1 MYSRKFYF
9 LILLSFVWTFQSLD
23 AQNLTLFSQA
33 QEAEGTAISGSSSSR
48 SIHIADDFVL
58 TSDVKLSK
66 VTFFGAKI
74 ADNLSD
80 ILLSTDFFI
89 VEADELT
96 SAPGTEHVVYES
108 VESMD
113 GITVIP
119 YGYDRDFEIDLSEQE
134 VYLEGNKTYWVIFTA
149 NIDAPYPSNITDWHC
164 YPGVNT
170 TGTSLAQIYTN
181 DAWSSAVSGLTF
193 SIEGENTLGITEVFN
208 SEATV
213 LASTIVTHHLEVRA
227 DDFKSL
233 SVYDL
238 AGKMILS
245 SDKTITDVAA
255 LTPGTYLSVVTTLGG
270 QNITTKFIKK

>member
-1 MYSRKFYF
+1 MYNKKLYF
-9 LILLSFVWTFQSLD
+9 LILLSFVWTIQSLD
-23 AQNLTLFSQA
+23 AQNLTLFSQE

-48 SIHIADDFVL
+48 SIHIADDFIL
-58 TSDVKLSK
+58 TSDAKLSK
-66 VTFFGAKI
+66 VTFFGAQI

-119 YGYDRDFEIDLSEQE
+119 YGYDRDFEIDLSEKE
-134 VYLEGNKTYWVIFTA
+134 VYLDANKKYWVIFTA

-164 YPGVNT
+164 YPGINT
-170 TGTSLAQIYTN
+170 AETSLAQIYTN
-181 DAWSSAVSGLTF
+181 DAWSAADSGLTF
-193 SIEGENTLGITEVFN
+193 SIEGENTLGVTEVFN
-208 SEATV
+208 SETTV
-213 LASTIVTHHLEVRA
+213 LTSTVVTQLLEVKA
-227 DDFKSL
+227 NNFKSL
-233 SVYDL
+233 SVYNL

-245 SDKTITDVAA
+245 SGKTITDVTA
-255 LTPGTYLSVVTTLGG
+255 LTPGTYLSVVTTLEG